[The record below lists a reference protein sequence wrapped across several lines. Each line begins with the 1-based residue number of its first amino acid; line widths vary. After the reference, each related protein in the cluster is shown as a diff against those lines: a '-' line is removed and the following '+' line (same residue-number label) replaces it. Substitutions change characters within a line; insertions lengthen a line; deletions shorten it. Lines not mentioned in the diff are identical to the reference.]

1 MLKPNTTLTD
11 HPHTE
16 SASGLQASLLASVS
30 TPLGLRVWI
39 KRLAWLL
46 VGIPIFFMFLPWQQ
60 NVTALGK
67 VTAYSPSE
75 RVQTIDAPV
84 SGVIYR
90 WHVQENTQVKEGD
103 LLLEISDTDPNFKQR
118 LEAQRDNLQS
128 KLTAKQDELRAYE
141 LQKQNL
147 TAARDAKISAAQYK
161 LDVANQKIRS
171 SMEAV
176 NSAQATLDAANLQE
190 TRLKRLFN
198 DGLVSKRDLEVAE
211 RDHIIASRNFNSAQ
225 AQLQSAKAEASS
237 AGAEIQQIR
246 SDTQAYLDSTT
257 AVINKIR
264 GETADTENSLHSS
277 EITLARQNMQR
288 IVAPRAGTIFRLPVN
303 SESQIIKQGDPLL
316 IIVPH
321 TSQRAVEL
329 WVDGRDA
336 PLITSKSSV
345 RLEFEGWPAIQ
356 VPGWAQVGV
365 GTFEGEIAFVDP
377 TDNGSGNFR
386 IMVVH
391 KPGSP
396 AWPSPRFLRQG
407 ISAKGWVLL
416 QRVTIGYEL
425 WRLLN
430 GFPPRIPPEPVPLN
444 AASGGKA

>member
-1 MLKPNTTLTD
+1 MRDSMQTTL
-11 HPHTE
+11 
-16 SASGLQASLLASVS
+16 LQGVQ
-30 TPLGLRVWI
+30 TPDWLRTWV

-46 VGIPIFFMFLPWQQ
+46 VGLPLLFLFLPWQQ

-67 VTAYSPSE
+67 VTAYAPSE

-84 SGVIYR
+84 NGMIDR
-90 WHVQENTQVKEGD
+90 WHVQEGSQVKEGD
-103 LLLEISDTDPNFKQR
+103 LLLEITDTDPNFRQR
-118 LEAQRDNLQS
+118 LQAQRDNLQS

-161 LDVANQKIRS
+161 QDVANQKIRS
-171 SMEAV
+171 SQEAV
-176 NSAQATLDAANLQE
+176 NAAQATLDAATLQLQ
-190 TRLKRLFN
+190 RLQRLLA
-198 DGLVSKRDLEVAE
+198 DGLVSKRDFEVAE
-211 RDHIIASRNFNSAQ
+211 RDHIIATRNLNSAQ
-225 AQLQSAKAEASS
+225 AQWQSAKAEASS
-237 AGAEIQQIR
+237 ASADIQQIR
-246 SDTQAYLDSTT
+246 ADTQAYLDSTS

-264 GETADTENSLHSS
+264 GETADSENSLHSS
-277 EITLARQNMQR
+277 EISLARQNMQR

-303 SESQIIKQGDPLL
+303 SQSQIIKQGDPLL
-316 IIVPH
+316 VIVPH

-336 PLITSKSSV
+336 PLITHRSSV

-377 TDNGSGNFR
+377 TDNGSGHFR
-386 IMVVH
+386 IMVIH

-396 AWPSPRFLRQG
+396 EWPSARFLRQG

-416 QRVTIGYEL
+416 ERVSIGYEL

-430 GFPPRIPPEPVPLN
+430 GFPPRIPAEPSAVTS
-444 AASGGKA
+444 AKGKAS

>member
-1 MLKPNTTLTD
+1 MHDQLQMTLMRSVQT
-11 HPHTE
+11 PHH
-16 SASGLQASLLASVS
+16 
-30 TPLGLRVWI
+30 LRTWI

-46 VGIPIFFMFLPWQQ
+46 VGLPAFFMFLPWQQ

-84 SGVIYR
+84 NGLIYR
-90 WHVQENTQVKEGD
+90 WHVQEGTQVKEGD

-128 KLTAKQDELRAYE
+128 KLGAKQDELRAYE

-171 SMEAV
+171 SQEAV
-176 NSAQATLDAANLQE
+176 NSAQATLDAASLQVQ
-190 TRLKRLFN
+190 RLQRLFG

-211 RDHIIASRNFNSAQ
+211 RDHIIASRNLSSAQ
-225 AQLQSAKAEASS
+225 AQWQSAKAEASS
-237 AGAEIQQIR
+237 AAADIQQIR

-264 GETADTENSLHSS
+264 GETADSENSLHNS
-277 EITLARQNMQR
+277 EISLARQNMQR
-288 IVAPRAGTIFRLPVN
+288 IVAPRDGTIFRLPVN
-303 SESQIIKQGDPLL
+303 SQSQMIKQGDPLL
-316 IIVPH
+316 VIVPH

-336 PLITSKSSV
+336 PLITHRSSV

-365 GTFEGEIAFVDP
+365 GTFEGEISFVDP
-377 TDNGSGNFR
+377 TDNGSGHFR

-391 KPGSP
+391 KPGTP
-396 AWPSPRFLRQG
+396 EWPSARFLRQG

-416 QRVTIGYEL
+416 ERVTIGYEL

-430 GFPPRIPPEPVPLN
+430 GFPPRIPPEPVPVHQT
-444 AASGGKA
+444 GGKPA

>member
-1 MLKPNTTLTD
+1 MHDKLQMTLM
-11 HPHTE
+11 
-16 SASGLQASLLASVS
+16 ARVQ
-30 TPLGLRVWI
+30 TPAHLRLWI

-46 VGIPIFFMFLPWQQ
+46 VGLPAAFMFLPWQQ

-84 SGVIYR
+84 NGLIHR
-90 WHVQENTQVKEGD
+90 WHVQEGTQVKEGD
-103 LLLEISDTDPNFKQR
+103 LLLEITDTDPNFKQR

-128 KLTAKQDELRAYE
+128 KLGAKQDELRAYE

-147 TAARDAKISAAQYK
+147 TTARDAKISAAQYK

-171 SMEAV
+171 SQEAV
-176 NSAQATLDAANLQE
+176 NAAQATLDAASQQVQRLQ
-190 TRLKRLFN
+190 RLFG

-211 RDHIIASRNFNSAQ
+211 RDHIIASRNLNSAQ
-225 AQLQSAKAEASS
+225 AQWQSAKAEASS
-237 AGAEIQQIR
+237 AAADIQQTR
-246 SDTQAYLDSTT
+246 SDTQAYLDSTS

-264 GETADTENSLHSS
+264 GETADSENSLHNS
-277 EITLARQNMQR
+277 EISLARQNMQR
-288 IVAPRAGTIFRLPVN
+288 IVAPRDGTIFRLPVN
-303 SESQIIKQGDPLL
+303 SQSQIIKQGDPLL
-316 IIVPH
+316 VIVPH

-336 PLITSKSSV
+336 PLITSRSSV

-365 GTFEGEIAFVDP
+365 GTFEGEISFVDP
-377 TDNGSGNFR
+377 TDNGTGHFR

-391 KPGSP
+391 KAGTPE
-396 AWPSPRFLRQG
+396 WPSARFLRQG

-416 QRVTIGYEL
+416 ERVTIGYEL

-430 GFPPRIPPEPVPLN
+430 GFPPRIPPEPVPLQQ
-444 AASGGKA
+444 AGGKAA

>member
-1 MLKPNTTLTD
+1 MSSD
-11 HPHTE
+11 
-16 SASGLQASLLASVS
+16 LQTALIASVK
-30 TPLGLRVWI
+30 TPDTLRVWV
-39 KRLAWLL
+39 KRLAWFL
-46 VGIPIFFMFLPWQQ
+46 VGLPVIFMFLPWQQ

-84 SGVIYR
+84 SGLIYR
-90 WHVQENTQVKEGD
+90 WHVQEGTQVKEGD

-128 KLTAKQDELRAYE
+128 KLSAKQDELRAYE
-141 LQKQNL
+141 LQKQSL

-171 SMEAV
+171 SQEAV
-176 NSAQATLDAANLQE
+176 NSAQATLDAATLQVQ
-190 TRLKRLFN
+190 RLQRLFG

-211 RDHIIASRNFNSAQ
+211 RDHIIASRNLSSAQ
-225 AQLQSAKAEASS
+225 AQWQSAKAEASS
-237 AGAEIQQIR
+237 AAADIQQIR

-264 GETADTENSLHSS
+264 GETADSENSLHSS
-277 EITLARQNMQR
+277 EISLARQNMQR
-288 IVAPRAGTIFRLPVN
+288 IVAPRDGTIFRLPVN

-316 IIVPH
+316 VIVPH

-336 PLITSKSSV
+336 PLITQRSSV
-345 RLEFEGWPAIQ
+345 RVEFEGWPAIQ

-365 GTFEGEIAFVDP
+365 GTFEGEISFVDP
-377 TDNGSGNFR
+377 TDNGSGHFR

-391 KPGSP
+391 KPGTP
-396 AWPSPRFLRQG
+396 EWPSARFLRQG

-416 QRVTIGYEL
+416 ERVTIGYEL

-430 GFPPRIPPEPVPLN
+430 GFPPRIPPEPTPLN
-444 AASGGKA
+444 LTGGTGAQK